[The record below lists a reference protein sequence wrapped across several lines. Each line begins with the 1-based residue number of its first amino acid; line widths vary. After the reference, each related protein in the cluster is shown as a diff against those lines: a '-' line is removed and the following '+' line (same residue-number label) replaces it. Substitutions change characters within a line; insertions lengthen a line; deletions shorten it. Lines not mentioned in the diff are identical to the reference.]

1 MDNNI
6 YILQAKNL
14 WHDTLLKLTVFFC
27 GQNCTT
33 LENECLISHKIS
45 NNFNILGD

>member
-14 WHDTLLKLTVFFC
+14 WHDTLLKLTVFFVA
-27 GQNCTT
+27 
-33 LENECLISHKIS
+33 KIVQPS
-45 NNFNILGD
+45 KMNA